1 MNLGAGMSLPF
12 INTVICGNSLVVLKK
27 LPDECVDMAITSPPY
42 WALRNYSTI
51 PQIWD
56 GDPDCEH
63 DFSLPASGGDLRFR
77 PGYNS
82 QVGNHLNP
90 EIYVRRTL
98 KHKRGETNPG
108 KEAWYKEKGAVDEK
122 PGAFCSKCGAWL
134 GELGLEPDFSLYI
147 KHLCDI
153 FDEIKR
159 VLKKE
164 GSCWVNMGD
173 TYSNTGSNSQPDH
186 TSFGKLTASGY
197 KTKGHRANG
206 LPPKCLCCIPDRF
219 KIEMI
224 NRGWICRNEIV
235 WHKPNCMPSSSKD
248 RFTVDYEKLFFF
260 TKSKRYYFDQQFE
273 DFQSNE
279 YDINRMKNGR
289 KEYSGKWAN
298 NPGAKPQTGL
308 RKAFVSGC
316 ISGRNMRSVWSIN
329 TRSFKEA
336 HFAVYPEELIK
347 TPIKAGCPEFV
358 CKKCGKPRVKIYNA
372 TGNYIGQGGYGSKT
386 AEHIKVSPTSSL
398 LTKQVKEKAF
408 AGYTDCG
415 CGAGFEPGI
424 VLDPFMGSGTTA
436 LVARKLGRNFI
447 GIELNPDYIAI
458 AERRLQRGYG

>member
-1 MNLGAGMSLPF
+1 MVNLSAGMSLPF
-12 INTVICGNSLVVLKK
+12 INTVLCGNSLVVLKK
-27 LPDECVDMAITSPPY
+27 LPAECVDMVITSPPY

-56 GDPDCEH
+56 GDPSCEH
-63 DFSLPASGGDLRFR
+63 DFILSAKAGDIRFR
-77 PGYNS
+77 GSNS
-82 QVGNHLNP
+82 IVGNNRNP
-90 EIYVRRTL
+90 EIYS
-98 KHKRGETNPG
+98 GGG
-108 KEAWYKEKGAVDEK
+108 KSN
-122 PGAFCSKCGAWL
+122 FCSKCGAWL
-134 GELGLEPDFSLYI
+134 GELGLEPDIGLYI

-186 TSFGKLTASGY
+186 MSFGKLTESGY

-224 NRGWICRNEIV
+224 NREWICRNEIV

-298 NPGAKPQTGL
+298 NPGANPQTGL

-316 ISGRNMRSVWSIN
+316 ILGRNMRSVWSIN
-329 TRSFKEA
+329 TKSFKEA
-336 HFAVYPEELIK
+336 HFAVYPEELIE
-347 TPIKAGCPEFV
+347 TPIKAGCPEYV
-358 CKKCGKPRVKIYNA
+358 CKKCGKPRIKIYVA

-386 AEHIKVSPTSSL
+386 AEHIKVSQTSSL

-408 AGYTDCG
+408 AGYSDCG
-415 CGAGFEPGI
+415 CCTGFEPGM

-436 LVARKLGRNFI
+436 LVARELGRNFI
-447 GIELNPDYIAI
+447 GIELNPEYIAI
-458 AERRLQRGYG
+458 ADKRLQRGYG